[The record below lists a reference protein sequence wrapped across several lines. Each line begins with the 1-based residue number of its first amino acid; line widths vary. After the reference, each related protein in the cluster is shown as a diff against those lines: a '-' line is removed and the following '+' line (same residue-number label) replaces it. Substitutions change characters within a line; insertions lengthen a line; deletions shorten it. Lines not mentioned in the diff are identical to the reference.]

1 MAISILFV
9 DDEKNV
15 INGLK
20 RMLFSMRKEWNML
33 FAESGVAALK
43 KMGVNEIDVIVT
55 DMRMPKMD
63 GAELLEKVR
72 ETFPHTVRIIL
83 SGHSDDEMA
92 IRSTRVAHQFI
103 AKPCDAETLKTK
115 ILKTIKLRELLSDKS
130 LLEVV
135 NGIDDLPSLPDTY
148 LKLDAELNKKDVALG
163 KISEIISR
171 DITMSAKV
179 LKIVNSAFFGL
190 PSKVTNTS
198 QAVNLLGV
206 NIVKSLILYISTF
219 GAPKIPDNSKFYL
232 ETLWDHSFLVG
243 DICRKISRIA
253 NFGKDI
259 GDDAYT
265 AGILHDIGKLIL
277 LKDSNYYNDVFS
289 LMAEKNITI
298 LEAEKTLYK
307 TNHSEIGAYLLGIW
321 GLPENIVEAVAFHYS
336 PQTSVNSNILTL
348 PILYLANKLSVL
360 KISRDLYLPGFSI
373 AKTQIN
379 LEFISNYFSET
390 ILNSIIKAVKNE

>member
-20 RMLFSMRKEWNML
+20 RMLFSMRKEWNLM
-33 FAESGVAALK
+33 FAESGASALETMAK
-43 KMGVNEIDVIVT
+43 NTIDVLVT
-55 DMRMPKMD
+55 DMRMPQMD

-72 ETFPHTVRIIL
+72 EDFPQTIRIIL

-103 AKPCDAETLKTK
+103 AKPCDAETLKAK
-115 ILKTIKLRELLSDKS
+115 IVKTIKLRELLSDKS

-148 LKLDAELNKKDVALG
+148 IQLDAELKKKDVSIG
-163 KISEIISR
+163 KISEIISK
-171 DITMSAKV
+171 DITMSAKI
-179 LKIVNSAFFGL
+179 LQIVNSAFFGL
-190 PSKVTNTS
+190 PSKVTNTG

-206 NIVKSLILYISTF
+206 TIVKSLILYVSTF
-219 GAPKIPDNSKFYL
+219 GNPKIPDKSKFYL

-243 DICRKISRIA
+243 NICRKISRIA
-253 NFGKDI
+253 NFGKEVC
-259 GDDAYT
+259 DDAYT

-277 LKDSNYYNDVFS
+277 LKNSNYYNDVFA
-289 LMAEKNITI
+289 LMGEKDISI

-307 TNHSEIGAYLLGIW
+307 TNHSEIGGYLLGIW

-336 PQTSVNSNILTL
+336 PEGKADTDILTL

-360 KISRDLYLPGFSI
+360 KVSGDLESTNLSMEETG
-373 AKTQIN
+373 IN
-379 LEFISNYFSET
+379 LEFVSEYFSDD
-390 ILNSIIKAVKNE
+390 ILNSIIKAVKDE